1 MLVRYHKDYQKI
13 VMGLLSFIPSL
24 NNVKRLHDEIFWS
37 TADDQPIFLWQT
49 PDGGHFIGVV
59 ILEVK
64 DDYVLVRR
72 LSFTPSERTGRNIY
86 SLLDAVAARY
96 PDKRVVG
103 TLTNQ
108 PLITNWEKELHERQT
123 SHRRPPVSA
132 DN

>member
-1 MLVRYHKDYQKI
+1 MLVKYRKDYQKI

-37 TADDQPIFLWQT
+37 TADDHPIFLWKNT
-49 PDGGHFIGVV
+49 ESNHFIGVV
-59 ILEVK
+59 ILEIGS
-64 DDYVLVRR
+64 DYVLIRR

-86 SLLDAVAARY
+86 SLLDAVASRY

-108 PLITNWEKELHERQT
+108 MLITNWEKELHERKT
-123 SHRRPPVSA
+123 SHRQPSVST
-132 DN
+132 DD